1 MPPMR
6 ESITD
11 GVSNRRSAEPE
22 DSAQG
27 TPPPGYCFPTHKLAK
42 AMRDPAKIP
51 LVLVACGSYSP
62 VTYLHLRMF
71 EMAADY
77 FNGHAKYELIGGYF
91 SPVSDYYQKEGLAPA
106 QHRVRMCELAT
117 ESGSAWL
124 MVDSWEAL
132 QPAYQRTSVVLD
144 HFDYELNT
152 RLGGMPLADG
162 TVRKIQVLLLAG
174 GDLIE
179 SMGRKDVWASEDLHH
194 ILGQYGCM
202 VIERTGSDVWEFL
215 LSHDILYE
223 HRANIHV
230 VKQVIYNDI
239 SSTKVRLFV
248 KRKMS
253 IKYLVPDAVMHYIF
267 ENSLYSTQLTRKR
280 DYVSFAFD

>member
-1 MPPMR
+1 MGEP
-6 ESITD
+6 ITD
-11 GVSNRRSAEPE
+11 GIQRRSSE
-22 DSAQG
+22 DNGTGASTQG
-27 TPPPGYCFPTHKLAK
+27 TPPPGYNFPTNKLAK
-42 AMRDPAKIP
+42 TMQDSTKIP

-77 FNGHAKYELIGGYF
+77 FNGHQKYELIGGYF

-106 QHRVRMCELAT
+106 HHRVQMCELAT
-117 ESGSAWL
+117 ETSSTWL

-132 QPAYQRTSVVLD
+132 QHSYQRTAVVID
-144 HFDYELNT
+144 HFDDELNNNM
-152 RLGGMPLADG
+152 GGLTLPDG
-162 TVRKIQVLLLAG
+162 STRKIQIMLLAG

-194 ILGQYGCM
+194 ILGQFGCM

-223 HRANIHV
+223 YKENIHV

-253 IKYLVPDAVMHYIF
+253 IKYLVPDAVMRYIF
-267 ENSLYSTQLTRKR
+267 DNSLYATKLTRKR

>member
-1 MPPMR
+1 
-6 ESITD
+6 
-11 GVSNRRSAEPE
+11 
-22 DSAQG
+22 
-27 TPPPGYCFPTHKLAK
+27 
-42 AMRDPAKIP
+42 
-51 LVLVACGSYSP
+51 
-62 VTYLHLRMF
+62 
-71 EMAADY
+71 MAADY
-77 FNGHAKYELIGGYF
+77 FNIHDKYELIGGYF

-106 QHRVRMCELAT
+106 QHRVKMCELAT
-117 ESGSAWL
+117 ETSSAWL

-132 QPAYQRTSVVLD
+132 QPSYQRTAVVLD
-144 HFDYELNT
+144 HFYDELNKKM
-152 RLGGMPLADG
+152 GGMAMEDG
-162 TVRKIQVLLLAG
+162 EKQEIQILLLAG

-179 SMGRKDVWASEDLHH
+179 SMGSKDVWASSDLHH

-223 HRANIHV
+223 HKDKIHV

-267 ENSLYSTQLTRKR
+267 DNSLYCTKLTRKR

>member
-1 MPPMR
+1 MGEP
-6 ESITD
+6 ITD
-11 GVSNRRSAEPE
+11 GISRTGGDDLDSSN
-22 DSAQG
+22 QG
-27 TPPPGYCFPTHKLAK
+27 TPPPGYAFPTHKLARTLQDMSK
-42 AMRDPAKIP
+42 TP

-77 FNGHAKYELIGGYF
+77 FNNHSTYELIGGYF

-106 QHRVRMCELAT
+106 HHRVKMCELAT
-117 ESGSAWL
+117 ETSSAWL

-132 QPAYQRTSVVLD
+132 QTSYQRTAVVLD
-144 HFDYELNT
+144 HFDEQLNGIM
-152 RLGGMPLADG
+152 GGMELGDG
-162 TVRKIQVLLLAG
+162 TRRKIQILLLAG

-194 ILGQYGCM
+194 ILGRYGCM
-202 VIERTGSDVWEFL
+202 VIERTGTDVWEFL

-223 HRANIHV
+223 HKDNIHV

-253 IKYLVPDAVMHYIF
+253 IKYLVPDAVMRYIF
-267 ENSLYSTQLTRKR
+267 ENALYSTKLTRKR
-280 DYVSFAFD
+280 DYVSYAFD

>member
-1 MPPMR
+1 MGEP
-6 ESITD
+6 ITD
-11 GVSNRRSAEPE
+11 GISNHGSEEHEP
-22 DSAQG
+22 SNHG
-27 TPPPGYCFPTHKLAK
+27 TPPPGYSFSTQKLAK
-42 AMRDPAKIP
+42 TLHDTNKTP

-77 FNGHAKYELIGGYF
+77 FTSHSKYELIGGYF

-106 QHRVRMCELAT
+106 HHRVKMCELAT
-117 ESGSAWL
+117 ETSSTWL

-132 QPAYQRTSVVLD
+132 QPSYQRTAVVLD
-144 HFDYELNT
+144 HFDDELNGN
-152 RLGGMPLADG
+152 LGGMLLPDG
-162 TVRKIQVLLLAG
+162 SRRKIQILLLAG

-194 ILGQYGCM
+194 ILGNFGCM
-202 VIERTGSDVWEFL
+202 VIERTGTDVSEFL

-223 HRANIHV
+223 HKENIHV

-253 IKYLVPDAVMHYIF
+253 IKYLVPDAVMRYIF
-267 ENSLYSTQLTRKR
+267 DNALYSTKLTRKR
-280 DYVSFAFD
+280 DYVTFAFD

>member
-1 MPPMR
+1 MGEP
-6 ESITD
+6 ITD
-11 GVSNRRSAEPE
+11 GISRHDSEELDTSN
-22 DSAQG
+22 QG
-27 TPPPGYCFPTHKLAK
+27 TPPPGYKFSTHKLAK
-42 AMRDPAKIP
+42 T
-51 LVLVACGSYSP
+51 LQ
-62 VTYLHLRMF
+62 

-77 FNGHAKYELIGGYF
+77 FINHPKYELIGGYF

-106 QHRVRMCELAT
+106 HHRVKMCELAT
-117 ESGSAWL
+117 ETSSTWL

-132 QPAYQRTSVVLD
+132 QPSYQRTAVVLD
-144 HFDYELNT
+144 HFNDELNGNM
-152 RLGGMPLADG
+152 GGMTLPDG
-162 TVRKIQVLLLAG
+162 SRRKIQILLLAG

-194 ILGQYGCM
+194 ILGQFGCM
-202 VIERTGSDVWEFL
+202 VIERTGTDVWEFL

-223 HRANIHV
+223 HKENIHV

-253 IKYLVPDAVMHYIF
+253 IKYLVPDAVMRYIF
-267 ENSLYSTQLTRKR
+267 DNSLYSTKLTRKR
-280 DYVSFAFD
+280 DYVTYAFD

>member
-1 MPPMR
+1 
-6 ESITD
+6 
-11 GVSNRRSAEPE
+11 
-22 DSAQG
+22 
-27 TPPPGYCFPTHKLAK
+27 
-42 AMRDPAKIP
+42 
-51 LVLVACGSYSP
+51 
-62 VTYLHLRMF
+62 
-71 EMAADY
+71 MAADH

-106 QHRVRMCELAT
+106 HHRVRMCELAT
-117 ESGSAWL
+117 ESDSAWL

-132 QPAYQRTSVVLD
+132 QASYQRTAVVLD
-144 HFDYELNT
+144 HFDDELNKNM
-152 RLGGMPLADG
+152 GGMTLPDG
-162 TVRKIQVLLLAG
+162 SKREIRILLLAG

-223 HRANIHV
+223 YKHNINV

-239 SSTKVRLFV
+239 SSSKVRLFV

-253 IKYLVPDAVMHYIF
+253 IKYLVPDAVMKYIF
-267 ENSLYSTQLTRKR
+267 SNSLYSTKLTRKR

>member
-1 MPPMR
+1 
-6 ESITD
+6 
-11 GVSNRRSAEPE
+11 
-22 DSAQG
+22 
-27 TPPPGYCFPTHKLAK
+27 
-42 AMRDPAKIP
+42 
-51 LVLVACGSYSP
+51 
-62 VTYLHLRMF
+62 MF

-77 FNGHAKYELIGGYF
+77 FNAHSKYELVGGYF

-106 QHRVRMCELAT
+106 VHRVRMCELAT
-117 ESGSAWL
+117 ETSSTWL

-132 QPAYQRTSVVLD
+132 QPSYQRTAVVLD
-144 HFDYELNT
+144 HFDEQLNGNM
-152 RLGGMPLADG
+152 GGMVLPDG
-162 TVRKIQVLLLAG
+162 TRRKIQILLLAG

-202 VIERTGSDVWEFL
+202 VIERTGTDVWEFL

-223 HRANIHV
+223 HKDNIHV

-253 IKYLVPDAVMHYIF
+253 IKYLVPDAVMRYIF
-267 ENSLYSTQLTRKR
+267 ENSLYSTKLTRKR
-280 DYVSFAFD
+280 DYVSYAFD